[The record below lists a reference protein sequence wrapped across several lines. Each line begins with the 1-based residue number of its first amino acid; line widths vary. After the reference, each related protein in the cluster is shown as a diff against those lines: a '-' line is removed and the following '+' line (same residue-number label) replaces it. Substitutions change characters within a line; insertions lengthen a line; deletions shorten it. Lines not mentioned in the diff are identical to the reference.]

1 MRKCEKVKLRG
12 WWSAM
17 CAVPAIL
24 LACLA
29 ILPAPAADIPWA
41 APKYSLVARD
51 MNLRT
56 ALDTFATAEG
66 ISVVMSEG
74 VQGVFCGDFK
84 DVAPEDFISRLA
96 TVHNLAWYYDG
107 AALYVYA
114 AGEIQ
119 TLLIDL

>member
-1 MRKCEKVKLRG
+1 
-12 WWSAM
+12 M

-56 ALDTFATAEG
+56 ALDTFAMRVVTSIWLAVIAARTAP
-66 ISVVMSEG
+66 SVTSFVPAG
-74 VQGVFCGDFK
+74 VSATE
-84 DVAPEDFISRLA
+84 VATS
-96 TVHNLAWYYDG
+96 
-107 AALYVYA
+107 
-114 AGEIQ
+114 
-119 TLLIDL
+119 